1 MKARSTAFNAGR
13 VVAVLVALVLLLVS
27 PAMIETPN
35 GRSYEPV
42 GIAIDALA
50 LIVLVAVAW
59 SVLRDVRAAR

>member
-1 MKARSTAFNAGR
+1 
-13 VVAVLVALVLLLVS
+13 VS